1 MHGAND
7 IQLLAASDDREIGD
21 AHFRHDGLS
30 AELISIKIERYF
42 STNPIAFSIL
52 INI

>member
-1 MHGAND
+1 MHGADD
-7 IQLLAASDDREIGD
+7 IQLLAASNDREIGD

-42 STNPIAFSIL
+42 SANPTVLSIL
-52 INI
+52 INL